1 MKPGRELDLLVAEK
15 VMGYKRNHGV
25 HGNVPFYSTDLAA
38 AWEVVE
44 KMKKNYGFELSW
56 FMAIKKWK
64 VCIGLASIATDTI
77 PHSICLAALAALG
90 VRK

>member
-1 MKPGRELDLLVAEK
+1 MDLLVAKK
-15 VMGYKRNHGV
+15 VMGERKPAKPYDRHFLDTLP
-25 HGNVPFYSTDLAA
+25 HYSTDIAA

-56 FMAIKKWK
+56 FRTIKKWK
-64 VCIGLASIATDTI
+64 VCIGLTSVATDTI